1 MVCLLGQD
9 RPGTPCYV
17 PQFALPLD
25 CVAGSLG
32 TVAML
37 PWLHEPESL
46 FLEPSLEL

>member
-1 MVCLLGQD
+1 MVCLPGQA
-9 RPGTPCYV
+9 RPGTPRYV
-17 PQFALPLD
+17 PQFPLPLG

-46 FLEPSLEL
+46 VLEPSLES